1 MFNDANCSVWS
12 PPSAQTVELTVTAV
26 LVGSVQLLSACG
38 LFAVPLPLRSRLAPS
53 FESQTLP
60 ALAHPLGG
68 GSSCHK
74 GIWIQ
79 NSPYFWSTKLAL
91 DKHLLPKCKKKKN
104 PKNKNSPRDFGGNH
118 GNCLLSRITVTFS
131 KSSLFHQLWDTLKFT
146 EFLNVVLLYLG
157 AKCFCGRNPSPIK

>member
-1 MFNDANCSVWS
+1 MIPTQCPESGADCDCRPRGLCTIIVSLR
-12 PPSAQTVELTVTAV
+12 AQ
-26 LVGSVQLLSACG
+26 
-38 LFAVPLPLRSRLAPS
+38 FAVPLPLRSRLAPS

-60 ALAHPLGG
+60 TLAHPMGG

-74 GIWIQ
+74 GIWTQ
-79 NSPYFWSTKLAL
+79 SSPYFWSTRLAL
-91 DKHLLPKCKKKKN
+91 DKHLLPKCKKKKKT

-146 EFLNVVLLYLG
+146 E
-157 AKCFCGRNPSPIK
+157 CGFIIPRS